1 MIRGLYTSATGMN
14 AQQTLIDT
22 IANNLSNVNTTGF
35 KKSRPEFQDLV
46 YQYLVDPGAPT
57 SGTTKSPTGLFLGL
71 GVKAVGST
79 RMFSQGDLV
88 STSNP
93 LDVAIEGD
101 GFFSVTMPDGSK
113 SYTRAGNLRLNDT
126 GQLVTA
132 DGYEIVGP
140 SPIAEGAKN
149 IRISED
155 GQISYTDVNG
165 AQTSAGQLEAV
176 RFLNPSGL
184 RSTGRNLYEATDAS
198 GAESAGVFAENG
210 FGKLSQGFLESS
222 NVSVVQE
229 VVQMITAQ
237 RAYEAASK
245 GITTSDEML
254 GQAINLKR

>member
-1 MIRGLYTSATGMN
+1 MIRGLYTAATGMN
-14 AQQTLIDT
+14 AQQSMIDT

-57 SGTTKSPTGLFLGL
+57 SGTTKSPTGLYVGL
-71 GVKAVGST
+71 GVKPVGTT
-79 RMFSQGDLV
+79 RMFGQGDLV

-101 GFFSVTMPDGSK
+101 GFFSVTMPDGSVA
-113 SYTRAGNLRLNDT
+113 YTRAGNFRLNDT

-132 DGYEIVGP
+132 DGYEITGA
-140 SPIAEGAKN
+140 SPIPEGAKN
-149 IRISED
+149 IRIAED
-155 GQISYTDVNG
+155 GQISYTDTAG
-165 AQTSAGQLEAV
+165 TQGQAGQIESA

-184 RSTGRNLYEATDAS
+184 RSTGRNLFEETEAS
-198 GAESAGVFAENG
+198 GTATTGQFGAEG

-245 GITTSDEML
+245 GVTTSDEML